1 MFAVGSPH
9 NFMKLLH
16 KSEIANTIM
25 SKTDNAKSLLDSHSQ
40 IASQSSKKKL
50 SDAELLLHYIA
61 VRLISLNQKREEE
74 RKRGELFNIFSICRI
89 GADEERLHSNLIAE
103 LLRPNGSHGMG
114 NAFAK
119 LFLEH
124 LSLEEL
130 DFNLDSY
137 KVDTESVIDDGRVDV
152 LLRDSSGRCIVIEN
166 KIYAGDQP
174 AQLERY
180 HRHFSKSGHVFKL
193 LYLTLDGREPS
204 NESKGTL
211 KEDDYICLSYMED
224 VKRWI
229 EGCLKES
236 YDKPLVRET
245 LKQYLTIIQ
254 KLTSTIMDSE
264 DKKKM
269 IELLSEENNLE
280 TTLAIASLRDD
291 VIRNLWDNVFI
302 PQIKTKIESTR
313 YGIISKGE
321 LFKSYDG
328 ITFSVDGWNNFNIRL
343 QFQSQGCCAP
353 IYGLVY
359 RGGVEKSK
367 AVGGEADS
375 TLRAITSFEHNQWWP
390 IYKPCD
396 KYDDMRHVETLKAIY
411 SGEFTDY
418 VFDRLEELYNL
429 CKDIVGM

>member
-1 MFAVGSPH
+1 M
-9 NFMKLLH
+9 
-16 KSEIANTIM
+16 TI
-25 SKTDNAKSLLDSHSQ
+25 TDNAKFLLDSYSQ

-50 SDAELLLHYIA
+50 SDAERLLNHITKH
-61 VRLISLNQKREEE
+61 LIPLNQKREEE

-89 GADEERLHSNLIAE
+89 EDAEERLHSNLIAE

-114 NAFAK
+114 DTFAK
-119 LFLEH
+119 LFFEH
-124 LSLEEL
+124 FLPDDVS
-130 DFNLDSY
+130 FKLDSY
-137 KVDTESVIDDGRVDV
+137 EVYTEYSIADGRVDI
-152 LLRDSSGRCIVIEN
+152 LMRDSLGDCVVVEN
-166 KIYAGDQP
+166 KIYAEDQP
-174 AQLERY
+174 KQIERY
-180 HRHFSKSGHVFKL
+180 HKHFAKTGRSFKI

-204 NESKGTL
+204 KDSRGFL
-211 KEDDYICLSYMED
+211 KEDDYICLSYRD
-224 VKRWI
+224 DITGWI
-229 EGCLKES
+229 KGCLMAS

-245 LKQYLTIIQ
+245 LKQYFTVIQ
-254 KLTSTIMDSE
+254 KLTLTIMDSE

-280 TTLAIASLRDD
+280 SALAIASLRDD

-302 PQIKTKIESTR
+302 PQLKAKLEGAR
-313 YGIISKGE
+313 YTLVHKGE
-321 LFKSYDG
+321 LFQSWCG
-328 ITFSVDGWNNFNIRL
+328 FGFSVEGWNNFNIW
-343 QFQSQGCCAP
+343 FEFESQGCCALA
-353 IYGLVY
+353 YGLVY

-375 TLRAITSFEHNQWWP
+375 TLRTITGFKHSPGWP

-396 KYDDMRHVETLKAIY
+396 KYDNMTHVETLKALY